1 MQDNL
6 KHCAYRRSS
15 AVSRH
20 TDKLHPASRGAFPN
34 RVAPPFR
41 TGRQTCAALPSWTAN
56 LRCPLESDQT
66 RAVLPSRTRLAPSS
80 QVGPNLCCPLESD
93 QTHAVLP
100 NQPVRFCGRLD
111 PNGRSS
117 RTGLRQTF
125 RAGPCRTFPGRPAGR
140 PAFGPVKATPT
151 KPPVRFPRGL

>member
-20 TDKLHPASRGAFPN
+20 TDKLHPASRGALPN

-41 TGRQTCAALPSWTAN
+41 TGRQT
-56 LRCPLESDQT
+56 
-66 RAVLPSRTRLAPSS
+66 RAVLPSWTKLSPPSR
-80 QVGPNLCCPLESD
+80 VGPNSRRSPKLD

-100 NQPVRFCGRLD
+100 SWTKLAPPSRVGPDSRRPPKSTRAVCGRLD
-111 PNGRSS
+111 PNGRPS

-125 RAGPCRTFPGRPAGR
+125 RAGPCRTFSGRPAGR
-140 PAFGPVKATPT
+140 PAFVPVKATPT